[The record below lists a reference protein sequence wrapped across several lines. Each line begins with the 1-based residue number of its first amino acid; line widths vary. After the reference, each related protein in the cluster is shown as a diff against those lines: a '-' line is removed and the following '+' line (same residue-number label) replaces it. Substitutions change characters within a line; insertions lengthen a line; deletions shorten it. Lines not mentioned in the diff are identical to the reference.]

1 MLQAIAQRRASAHP
15 GGGRPGR
22 GSVAALQSTP
32 SMRYP
37 GRRASISAQLF
48 SEVDEGTEEPEAEVK
63 AAHTEAVI
71 NKRKSLAP
79 GKMVKVPVTM
89 PAGGG
94 GGAERQE
101 REHEGQA

>member
-1 MLQAIAQRRASAHP
+1 M
-15 GGGRPGR
+15 
-22 GSVAALQSTP
+22 AALQSTP
-32 SMRYP
+32 SMRY

-94 GGAERQE
+94 WSGAPRA
-101 REHEGQA
+101 RA